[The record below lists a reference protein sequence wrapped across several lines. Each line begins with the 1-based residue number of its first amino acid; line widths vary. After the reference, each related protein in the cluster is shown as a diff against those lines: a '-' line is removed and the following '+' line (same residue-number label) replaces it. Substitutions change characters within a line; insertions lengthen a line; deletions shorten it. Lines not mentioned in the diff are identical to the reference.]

1 MTSMFRSQ
9 EMTLV
14 QLLLKDD
21 VVYCCMAELGELGL
35 VQFRDLN
42 EHQMHFNRRFV
53 KEIQRCESMERILR
67 FVENNIK
74 KDKIIIQP
82 VEHDVCTPLP
92 QDMIKLEAAL
102 EVLEEALQEM
112 NQNRTALRNNFLELT
127 VMKLVLKEADN
138 FFQDEDCIGLI
149 ERKSSMSVAV
159 AHLLGCISG
168 TIERSRTAAFE
179 RLLWRVCLGNIY
191 VRFTKLDSPIQDP
204 KTREEM
210 DLNVF
215 FILYEGERLRD
226 KIQLICE
233 GLHLHLYPCPD
244 STFKRH
250 ELSEL
255 ISTQLED
262 LLIVT
267 AQTQLQCDQLLQN
280 AAQHLCSWDIQVK
293 KMKGV
298 YHVLDCCIFHV
309 RLDFIVAEFW
319 CSVSDVEK
327 IQSALHQVVKRNGS
341 IFDPIMTKLQTNL
354 MPPTYNL
361 TNKFTA
367 GFQNIV
373 DAYGVGSYQEMNPT
387 PYTIITFPF
396 LFAVMCGDCGHGTL
410 MLGFALW
417 MIWNE
422 KRLSKK
428 GGEILVM
435 FFGGRYLILL
445 MSLFT
450 IYTGVI
456 YNVCFSK
463 SLTIYSSSWSIRS
476 MFVNGSW
483 NQRLLKQNTFLQLD
497 PAIPQVFSGKPYPF
511 GIDPVWD
518 FATNKL
524 TFLNSF
530 KMKMSVILGIT
541 HMVFGVVLSLF
552 NHIYFKNP
560 LNIILQFIPEMIF
573 ILSLFGYLV
582 FMIIFKW
589 CVYDVH
595 TSKKAPSILIHFIN
609 MFLFNYKDKKNA
621 PLYTHQREVQIVLVI
636 LAVLAVPWMLLIKP
650 FLLRAK
656 HRKAERGKLPSNNGQ
671 AQKESQ
677 QQSSLISVIPE
688 GHDEQEVLL
697 LDTLHTSSY
706 KTNGTDCA
714 KEVQQQSSQGSLRAE
729 RGNSDVF
736 NVDHPRTLSS
746 VDMGT
751 TYDKKVQQQS
761 SQGSLRAERGNS
773 DVINVDHPRTLSS
786 VDMGTT
792 YDKKVQ
798 D

>member
-511 GIDPVWD
+511 GIDP
-518 FATNKL
+518 
-524 TFLNSF
+524 
-530 KMKMSVILGIT
+530 
-541 HMVFGVVLSLF
+541 
-552 NHIYFKNP
+552 
-560 LNIILQFIPEMIF
+560 
-573 ILSLFGYLV
+573 
-582 FMIIFKW
+582 
-589 CVYDVH
+589 
-595 TSKKAPSILIHFIN
+595 
-609 MFLFNYKDKKNA
+609 
-621 PLYTHQREVQIVLVI
+621 
-636 LAVLAVPWMLLIKP
+636 
-650 FLLRAK
+650 
-656 HRKAERGKLPSNNGQ
+656 KLPSNNGQ